1 MVVYALYIFNK
12 HSRCVHRQKWE
23 HNRQPAKE
31 LSEEEEEKLI
41 YGVVFSLK
49 GLVKKV
55 AGNYSDSEQF
65 QSIKTSKYRL
75 HVFESQ
81 SNFKFILMT
90 DQNTT
95 GMASHLHAIYAGP
108 FNGAVVRNPLVGVD
122 GVVTNDKLCKGIEGV
137 LRGLK

>member
-1 MVVYALYIFNK
+1 MSLNNIPIG
-12 HSRCVHRQKWE
+12 
-23 HNRQPAKE
+23 QPA
-31 LSEEEEEKLI
+31 S
-41 YGVVFSLK
+41 SHS
-49 GLVKKV
+49 
-55 AGNYSDSEQF
+55 YSDSEQF